1 MDELLTK
8 GLDERE
14 NSSGDLT
21 KPNDPRNDRQT
32 TRSKTMKKFMERETT
47 SARRISAPDPRHMT
61 AFSICGHMAGVAAS
75 FAGDLVRPLGSPDH
89 QIRSSETS
97 VPSKLIYRYVSDSH
111 VHYRMR
117 PAQMLHAG
125 VLLHSR

>member
-1 MDELLTK
+1 VITLRDLSVWSSLQIKSCFVIMQHRLV
-8 GLDERE
+8 ERAAQGPVVISQSQMTRE
-14 NSSGDLT
+14 T
-21 KPNDPRNDRQT
+21 TEERPANDRQT
-32 TRSKTMKKFMERETT
+32 TRSKTMEKIMERETT

-97 VPSKLIYRYVSDSH
+97 VSVW
-111 VHYRMR
+111 
-117 PAQMLHAG
+117 LH
-125 VLLHSR
+125 HT